1 MCYNLSKKEVSLNR
15 IGVGSRIE
23 CTGLKEPN
31 DLADYSYYQRLCS
44 LFTHRYCLGVQVPD
58 EGQQQAVLKFDSHPL
73 LIIGEDGYYNDYRTY
88 LTSTPTISSITEK
101 RSLKFINTCG
111 LTSSQIA
118 VANLS
123 FIPSFI
129 FTMFGIN
136 SCATATFLSSR

>member
-1 MCYNLSKKEVSLNR
+1 MTLNR

-23 CTGLKEPN
+23 CTGLEEPN
-31 DLADYSYYQRLCS
+31 DLADYSYYQWLCS
-44 LFTHRYCLGVQVPD
+44 LYAHRYCLGVQVPD
-58 EGQQQAVLKFDSHPL
+58 EGQQQAVLKNDSHPL

-88 LTSTPTISSITEK
+88 LTSTHIILLITEK
-101 RSLKFINTCG
+101 SSLKFMNTCG
-111 LTSSQIA
+111 LISSQIA

-129 FTMFGIN
+129 FTMLGIN